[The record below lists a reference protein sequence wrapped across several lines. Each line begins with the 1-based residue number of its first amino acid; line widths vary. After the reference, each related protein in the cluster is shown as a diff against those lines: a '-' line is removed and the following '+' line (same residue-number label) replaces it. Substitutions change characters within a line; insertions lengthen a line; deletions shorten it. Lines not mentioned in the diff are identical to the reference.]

1 MKIVEKATMPPAK
14 CALTGDIDGPFIDTG
29 TYCANIDPYIYL
41 HVPIVEQMAR
51 ELLGMVPAAEVE
63 DLKAKVKELTKKV
76 EVLGKADAAIKEL
89 EELADGVAA

>member
-1 MKIVEKATMPPAK
+1 VKIVEKATMPPAK